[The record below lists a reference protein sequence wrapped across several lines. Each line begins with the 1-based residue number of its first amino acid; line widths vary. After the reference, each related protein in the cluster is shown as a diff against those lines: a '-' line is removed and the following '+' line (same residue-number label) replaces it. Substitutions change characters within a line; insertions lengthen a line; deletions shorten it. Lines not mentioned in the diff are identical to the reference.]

1 MFCQSQHLLTS
12 PIGDNHHHSTACLS
26 IWNRLKGITNER
38 IDSLCH
44 NRRINHFQLY
54 INSKLSDHYWCSF
67 VLVVRISLR
76 PSRRPSFHIFPWE
89 SIEKARDRLSDQ
101 GRDLGTQVVQ
111 GYGSCYHPLAFF
123 ALAVLRSKR
132 FTLEKFEN
140 LQQRRVCR
148 LLNWEAGGVG
158 KHVKDQRKILIV
170 TKITKIFLIFNI
182 FGGILF
188 LVSLILIQFWLLE

>member
-1 MFCQSQHLLTS
+1 M
-12 PIGDNHHHSTACLS
+12 
-26 IWNRLKGITNER
+26 
-38 IDSLCH
+38 CH

-188 LVSLILIQFWLLE
+188 FSVLDFDTILTLGINVYCDVNPSVLHFSKFPFLGIVRERLPEFFVRENA